1 MDNKQQ
7 IKEIKK
13 YREHLSKSM
22 HKSVDLNTAAELWI
36 RKYAKIW
43 RLKHMFSDKH

>member
-7 IKEIKK
+7 IKEIQK
-13 YREHLSKSM
+13 YRCYLCKSM
-22 HKSVDLNTAAELWI
+22 HKNVDINTAALLWI

-43 RLKHMFSDKH
+43 RSKHEDKQF